1 MLTIKARWGRFIGAV
16 AALVAIAVVSCSLA
30 RADEPKKASPA
41 GKANAVKEQ
50 KVSYDKQI
58 RPILQAQCQ
67 GCHQPAK
74 AGGGYVMTSF
84 DLHAQRG

>member
-41 GKANAVKEQ
+41 GKANAVKDQ

-58 RPILQAQCQ
+58 RPMFQANVRD
-67 GCHQPAK
+67 A
-74 AGGGYVMTSF
+74 TSPPR
-84 DLHAQRG
+84 RGAAT